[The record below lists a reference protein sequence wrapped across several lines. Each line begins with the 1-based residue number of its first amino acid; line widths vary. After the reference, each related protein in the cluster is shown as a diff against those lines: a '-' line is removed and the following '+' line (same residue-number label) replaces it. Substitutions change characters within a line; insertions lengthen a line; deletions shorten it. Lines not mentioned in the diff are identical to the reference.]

1 MTLQT
6 AGIHHITAFAGDPQ
20 ANVDF
25 YAGILGLRLVKKTV
39 NFDAPD
45 VYHLYFGDEGGSP
58 GTIIT
63 FFPAAG
69 SPKGKIGGGQ
79 VGITSYVIPPG
90 SMDFWQDRLE
100 SYNIQVTRTSRF
112 NEQFLQFEDSE
123 GLRLELVERQE
134 GANSTWAHEGIAT
147 DQAIK
152 GFGGAVLFS
161 VNPARTMDALDKIL
175 GFTKVGEDQEYVRYQ
190 SFGEI
195 GNVIDVPV
203 ARMPLG
209 VGGAGTVH
217 HIAWRAKDDQEHQQW
232 GEAVYQYGYQP
243 TPVRD
248 RQYFNAI
255 YFREAGGILFEIATD
270 PPGFAKDEPVE
281 TLGQKLMLPEWFEKY
296 RTQIEDNLQ
305 PIQVR
310 TLEPARTA
318 IPMETTV

>member
-1 MTLQT
+1 MNIQT
-6 AGIHHITAFAGDPQ
+6 TGIHHITAFAGDPQ

-25 YAGILGLRLVKKTV
+25 YAGVLGLRLVKKTI

-45 VYHLYFGDEGGSP
+45 VYHLYFGDEHGSP

-69 SPKGKIGGGQ
+69 SPRGQIGGGQ

-90 SMDFWQDRLE
+90 SMNFWQNRLE
-100 SYNIQVTRTSRF
+100 GFNIEVTRTQRF
-112 NEQFLQFEDSE
+112 DETLLQFEDSE
-123 GLRLELVERQE
+123 GLRLELVEREEGAANTWVQE
-134 GANSTWAHEGIAT
+134 GIPAEH
-147 DQAIK
+147 AIK

-161 VNPARTMDALDKIL
+161 VNPQRTMDALERIL
-175 GFTKVGEDQEYVRYQ
+175 GFVKVGENEEFARFRSIGD
-190 SFGEI
+190 I
-195 GNVIDVPV
+195 GNIVDVPV
-203 ARMPLG
+203 TRVPLG
-209 VGGAGTVH
+209 MGGAGTVH
-217 HIAWRAKDDQEHQQW
+217 HIAWRAVDDAQHAQW
-232 GEAVYQYGYQP
+232 SEAVRDYGYQP

-270 PPGFAKDEPVE
+270 PPGFARDEPAE
-281 TLGQKLMLPEWFEKY
+281 ALGQKLMLPEWFEQY

-310 TLEPARTA
+310 ALTPAAAVT
-318 IPMETTV
+318 E

>member
-134 GANSTWAHEGIAT
+134 GANSTWTHEGIAT

-175 GFTKVGEDQEYVRYQ
+175 GFNKVGEDQEYVRYQ
-190 SFGEI
+190 SFGDI

>member
-63 FFPAAG
+63 FFPAVG

-134 GANSTWAHEGIAT
+134 GANSTWAHEGIAP

-190 SFGEI
+190 SFGDI

-203 ARMPLG
+203 DRMPLG

-310 TLEPARTA
+310 TLEPARATR
-318 IPMETTV
+318 